1 MSLREQ
7 LINVI
12 TESDLELDGDLKDDT
27 SLIKSGRFDSMALF
41 NLVLWIEGNIDS
53 KVDFT
58 EIDVAKEWDTI
69 ANILDFVEK
78 HRNHGMTGEIKNE

>member
-1 MSLREQ
+1 MSVREQ

-12 TESDLELDGDLKDDT
+12 TGSDLELDGELNDDT

-69 ANILDFVEK
+69 VDILDFVER
-78 HRNHGMTGEIKNE
+78 HRNHGMTSEMKNE

>member
-7 LINVI
+7 LIEII
-12 TESDLELDGDLKDDT
+12 TGSDLELGGEWNDDT
-27 SLIKSGRFDSMALF
+27 SLIRSGRFDSMALF

-69 ANILDFVEK
+69 ADILDFVER
-78 HRNHGMTGEIKNE
+78 HRNHGMTDEMKNE